1 MDGKMMVV
9 DQEVIGTEGL
19 PLHFDLARVD
29 CSCPWGSLGD
39 PDSLDGSNLGE
50 LLLSWGEYIYIYI

>member
-50 LLLSWGEYIYIYI
+50 LLLSWG